1 MLQVNDL
8 TVFRGPKMVLDQV
21 TFTLGDG
28 QKAGLVG
35 VNGSGK
41 TTLLK
46 TVMGLLQPEEGE
58 VRKPQRVGYLPQDVT
73 LDIGFP
79 LDGTVGEY
87 VLSALEDYQFLSR
100 AMRHALSEMAEASDD
115 TLSAIMARYG
125 RLEAEFSRRG
135 YYVAQS
141 RAERLLAHL
150 GLQGMDLDRE
160 MRTLSGGQ
168 KTRLALAR
176 LLLSEPDLL
185 LLDEPTNFLD
195 VDATAWFRGFIK
207 QYAGAVLIVSHD
219 LELLDQS
226 IDQVLHLDEFTH
238 KIKGYRGNY
247 TAYKQQRTQQEET
260 ARRVFAR
267 KQKEIARLQETAARL
282 KTVGRTKSS
291 HRRGQAMLRRVA
303 RLEDSLPTLSKD
315 SREVRVDF
323 EVRRRSGRI
332 VVETCDL
339 AKVYGG
345 RPVFS
350 GVDMMVE
357 RGETAIVIG
366 LNGTGKTTL
375 LKIIAGLLEPDA
387 GEVEL
392 GYNVDLGY
400 YAQEY
405 ELLNYNHSVLEEMRV
420 ASMDIPYPGEI
431 LRQAQDDKG
440 LRQAQDDKGLRQ
452 AQDDAAALRDVSR
465 PTAEDPK
472 LRAMLGRFLF
482 SGDKVFQQVGSLSGG
497 ERTRLS
503 LAKLVVRGHNLLLL
517 DEPTTY
523 LDPASQETL
532 VTALQD
538 YAGTMIIVSHNVD
551 FVTSLKPDT
560 ALIMP
565 EGLSVPYAE
574 DLLALVELT

>member
-87 VLSALEDYQFLSR
+87 VLSALDDYQRLSR
-100 AMRHALSEMAEASDD
+100 AMRHALSQMANASDRA
-115 TLSAIMARYG
+115 LPMIMARYG
-125 RLEAEFSRRG
+125 QIEAEFSRRG

-150 GLQGMDLDRE
+150 GLQDVDLDRE

-195 VDATAWFRGFIK
+195 VDATAWFMDFIK
-207 QYAGAVLIVSHD
+207 QYVGTVLIISHD
-219 LELLDQS
+219 IELLDQS

-238 KIKGYRGNY
+238 KIRGYRGNY

-267 KQKEIARLQETAARL
+267 QQKEIARLQETAARL
-282 KTVGRTKSS
+282 RTVGRTKSS

-303 RLEDSLPTLSKD
+303 RLEKSLPELSQD
-315 SREVRVDF
+315 SRDVRVDF
-323 EVRRRSGRI
+323 ELRRRSGRI
-332 VVETCDL
+332 VVETHDL
-339 AKVYGG
+339 AKAYED
-345 RPVFS
+345 RQVFS

-357 RGETAIVIG
+357 RADTAIVIG

-375 LKIIAGLLEPDA
+375 LKIIAGLLKPDA
-387 GEVEL
+387 GTVEL

-405 ELLNYNHSVLEEMRV
+405 ELLDYDHSILEEMRRSCFV
-420 ASMDIPYPGEI
+420 IPNGCEESRSCGPNQYDSI
-431 LRQAQDDKG
+431 
-440 LRQAQDDKGLRQ
+440 
-452 AQDDAAALRDVSR
+452 DVSR

-482 SGDKVFQQVGSLSGG
+482 SGDKVFQRVGSLSGG

-503 LAKLVVRGHNLLLL
+503 LAKLVIRGHNLLLL

-523 LDPASQETL
+523 LDPASQEIL
-532 VTALQD
+532 VSALQD

-551 FVTSLKPDT
+551 FVTSLRPDT

-565 EGLSVPYAE
+565 EGLSVPYAD
-574 DLLALVELT
+574 DLLALVELA